1 MYKLLHIVTPR
12 KKASLEIAM
21 QKSDL
26 DVGSTKFVSWSR
38 LKTTQDLEIN
48 ASHEFCLKSIL
59 GMERGR
65 EYFLTNSFGSQTNLN
80 AILMPNL
87 NS

>member
-1 MYKLLHIVTPR
+1 MYKLLHIVIPR

-26 DVGSTKFVSWSR
+26 DVGSTKFVFS
-38 LKTTQDLEIN
+38 LLQETTQDLEIN

-65 EYFLTNSFGSQTNLN
+65 EYFLTNSFGSKANLN